1 MAAYV
6 VGVAGGTGSGKT
18 TVAEKIVQSL
28 PADQVCIL
36 QHDNYYRDRP
46 ELSYDERCQLNFD
59 HPEALETELM
69 IEHLARLKAGHAVE
83 VPVYDFKTH
92 RRSVTTEVVEP
103 RPVIVVEGILVF
115 VDERL
120 REQLDLKL
128 FVDTPADIRVFRR
141 IRRDLEQ
148 RGRTFQS
155 IREQYY
161 ATVRPMHLQFVE
173 PSKTYADLI
182 IPEGGRNRV
191 ALDLIL
197 AKLHSLIELPR
208 S

>member
-18 TVAEKIVQSL
+18 TVAEHIVEAL
-28 PADQVCIL
+28 PPDRVCII
-36 QHDNYYRDRP
+36 QHDNYYRDRQD
-46 ELSYDERCQLNFD
+46 LSYEERCQLNFD
-59 HPEALETELM
+59 HPDALETALL
-69 IEHLARLKAGHAVE
+69 IEHLAQLKSGQPVE
-83 VPVYDFKTH
+83 VPIYDFKTH
-92 RRSVTTEVVEP
+92 RRSNETERVEP
-103 RPVIVVEGILVF
+103 RPVMVVEGILVF

-120 REQLDLKL
+120 RDQVDLKL

-148 RGRTFQS
+148 RGRTFTS

-173 PSKTYADLI
+173 PSKSYADLI

-197 AKLHSLIELPR
+197 AKLR
-208 S
+208 SIVG

>member
-18 TVAEKIVQSL
+18 TVAEHIVNAL
-28 PADQVCIL
+28 APEHVCIV

-46 ELSYDERCQLNFD
+46 ELSYEERCQLNFD
-59 HPEALETELM
+59 HPDALETDLL
-69 IEHLARLKAGHAVE
+69 ISHLARLRSGEPVQ
-83 VPVYDFKTH
+83 VPIYDFKTH
-92 RRSVTTEVVEP
+92 RRSEETRLLDP

-120 REQLDLKL
+120 RELLDLKL

-148 RGRTFQS
+148 RGRTFSS

-161 ATVRPMHLQFVE
+161 ATVRPMHLTYVE
-173 PSKTYADLI
+173 PSKSFADLI

-197 AKLHSLIELPR
+197 AKLHAIVAAS
-208 S
+208 

>member
-1 MAAYV
+1 MASYV
-6 VGVAGGTGSGKT
+6 VGVAGGTGSGKS
-18 TVAEKIVQSL
+18 TVAERIVEAVPPDKVS
-28 PADQVCIL
+28 IL

-46 ELSYDERCQLNFD
+46 DLSYEERCQLNFD
-59 HPEALETELM
+59 HPDSLETELL
-69 IEHLARLKAGHAVE
+69 IEHLERLKAGASIAM
-83 VPVYDFKTH
+83 PVYDFKTH
-92 RRSVTTEVVEP
+92 RRSEDTIPVEP

-120 REQLDLKL
+120 RALMDLKL

-141 IRRDLEQ
+141 IRRDLEH
-148 RGRTFQS
+148 RGRTFAS

-161 ATVRPMHLQFVE
+161 ASVRPMHLQFVE
-173 PSKTYADLI
+173 PSKSYADLI

-197 AKLHSLIELPR
+197 AKLHSIAG
-208 S
+208 

>member
-1 MAAYV
+1 MASYV
-6 VGVAGGTGSGKT
+6 VGVAGGTGSGKS
-18 TVAEKIVQSL
+18 TVAERIVEAVPPDKVS
-28 PADQVCIL
+28 IL

-46 ELSYDERCQLNFD
+46 DLSYEGRCQLNFD
-59 HPEALETELM
+59 HPDALETELL
-69 IEHLARLKAGHAVE
+69 IAHLERLKAGEPIAM
-83 VPVYDFKTH
+83 PVYDFKTH
-92 RRSVTTEVVEP
+92 RRSEDTIRVEP

-120 REQLDLKL
+120 RELMDLKL

-141 IRRDLEQ
+141 IRRDLEH
-148 RGRTFQS
+148 RGRTFAS

-161 ATVRPMHLQFVE
+161 ASVRPMHLQFVE
-173 PSKTYADLI
+173 PSKSYADLI

-197 AKLHSLIELPR
+197 AKLHSIAG
-208 S
+208 

>member
-18 TVAEKIVQSL
+18 TVAERIVEAL
-28 PADQVCIL
+28 PPEHVCII

-46 ELSYDERCQLNFD
+46 ELTYDDRCKLNFD
-59 HPEALETELM
+59 HPDSLETDLL
-69 IEHLARLKAGHAVE
+69 IAHLARLKDGEAIDM
-83 VPVYDFKTH
+83 PIYDFKSH
-92 RRSVTTEVVEP
+92 RRSEDTLPVEP
-103 RPVIVVEGILVF
+103 RAVIVVEGILVF
-115 VDERL
+115 TDPRL
-120 REQLDLKL
+120 RDQLDLKL

-141 IRRDLEQ
+141 IRRDLEH

-161 ATVRPMHLQFVE
+161 ATVRPMHLQYVE
-173 PSKTYADLI
+173 PSKAYADLI

-197 AKLHSLIELPR
+197 AKLLSIAEP
-208 S
+208 

>member
-1 MAAYV
+1 MASYV
-6 VGVAGGTGSGKT
+6 VGVAGGTGSGKS
-18 TVAEKIVQSL
+18 TVAERIVEAVPPEKVS
-28 PADQVCIL
+28 IL

-46 ELSYDERCQLNFD
+46 DLSYEERCQLNFD
-59 HPEALETELM
+59 HPDSLETELL
-69 IEHLARLKAGHAVE
+69 IEHLERLKAGEPIAM
-83 VPVYDFKTH
+83 PVYDFKTH
-92 RRSVTTEVVEP
+92 RRSEDTIPVEP

-120 REQLDLKL
+120 RALMDLKL

-141 IRRDLEQ
+141 IRRDLEH
-148 RGRTFQS
+148 RGRTFAS

-161 ATVRPMHLQFVE
+161 ASVRPMHLQFVE
-173 PSKTYADLI
+173 PSKSYADLI

-197 AKLHSLIELPR
+197 AKLHSIAG
-208 S
+208 

>member
-6 VGVAGGTGSGKT
+6 VGVAGGTGSGKS
-18 TVAEKIVQSL
+18 TVAERIVEAL
-28 PADQVCIL
+28 PPDKVCIL
-36 QHDNYYRDRP
+36 QHDNYYRDRLDLTY
-46 ELSYDERCQLNFD
+46 EERCQLNFD
-59 HPEALETELM
+59 HPESLETELL
-69 IEHLARLKAGHAVE
+69 IEHVERLKSGEPIAM
-83 VPVYDFKTH
+83 PVYDFKTH
-92 RRSVTTEVVEP
+92 RRSEATIAIEP

-120 REQLDLKL
+120 RKLIELKL

-141 IRRDLEQ
+141 IRRDLEH
-148 RGRTFQS
+148 RGRTFAS

-161 ATVRPMHLQFVE
+161 ASVRPMHLQFVE
-173 PSKTYADLI
+173 PSKSYADLI

-197 AKLHSLIELPR
+197 AKLHSLAG
-208 S
+208 

>member
-1 MAAYV
+1 MSYV

-18 TVAEKIVQSL
+18 TVSARIAESL
-28 PADQVCIL
+28 DPAWVCAI
-36 QHDNYYRDRP
+36 QHDNYYRDRQD
-46 ELSYDERCQLNFD
+46 LSYEERCQLNFD
-59 HPEALETELM
+59 HPDSLETSLL
-69 IEHLARLKAGHAVE
+69 IEHVKQLKAGHVVE
-83 VPVYDFKTH
+83 TPIYDFKTH
-92 RRSVTTEVVEP
+92 RRGDETRRTEP
-103 RPVIVVEGILVF
+103 TKVIIVEGILTFTDPV
-115 VDERL
+115 L
-120 REQLDLKL
+120 RDLLDLKL

-148 RGRTFQS
+148 RGRTFAS

-182 IPEGGRNRV
+182 IPEGGRNKV

-197 AKLHSLIELPR
+197 AKLRDIATA
-208 S
+208 

>member
-1 MAAYV
+1 MVAYV

-18 TVAEKIVQSL
+18 TVAEHIVQAL
-28 PADQVCIL
+28 APEHVCII
-36 QHDNYYRDRP
+36 QHDNYYRDRQDLDY
-46 ELSYDERCQLNFD
+46 EERCQLNFD
-59 HPEALETELM
+59 HPDALETELL
-69 IEHLARLKAGHAVE
+69 ITHLARLKSGE
-83 VPVYDFKTH
+83 PVDIPIYDFKTH
-92 RRSVTTEVVEP
+92 RRSEQTLRVEP

-115 VDERL
+115 VDEHL
-120 REQLDLKL
+120 RAQLDLKL

-148 RGRTFQS
+148 RGRTFAS

-173 PSKTYADLI
+173 PSKSYADLI

-197 AKLHSLIELPR
+197 AKLRTIAG
-208 S
+208 

>member
-1 MAAYV
+1 MAAYI
-6 VGVAGGTGSGKT
+6 VGVAGGTGSGKS

-28 PADQVCIL
+28 PPEQVGIL

-46 ELSYDERCQLNFD
+46 DLGDDERSQLNYD
-59 HPEALETELM
+59 HPDALETELL
-69 IEHLARLKAGHAVE
+69 IEHLARLKAGDVVE
-83 VPVYDFKTH
+83 TPVYDFKTH
-92 RRSVTTEVVEP
+92 RRSERTERVEP
-103 RPVIVVEGILVF
+103 RRVIVVEGILVF
-115 VDERL
+115 VDPRL

-141 IRRDLEQ
+141 IRRDLEH

-173 PSKTYADLI
+173 PSKSFADLI

-197 AKLHSLIELPR
+197 AKLR
-208 S
+208 SV